1 MISVND
7 QIIDQYKLH
16 LTSANFPCV
25 GARASIQKNQAR
37 YMVADHMAC
46 SRDDAGI
53 LTFLYDFVDEYRQ
66 STDCFYSASIIFQQ
80 PEMMSEE
87 EFDTF
92 LWKRLQSLSD
102 LDSSNYCYDPRV
114 SADPQSPDFCFSLKG
129 EAFFII
135 GMHASSNR
143 LSRQFKYPVLV
154 FNPHAQF
161 EKLKM
166 TDAYKKLQH
175 IIRERDTSY
184 SGSVNPMLSDFSGGL
199 EVNQYSGR
207 IYENS
212 WQCPLKINHAKT

>member
-1 MISVND
+1 MNSVSD
-7 QIIDQYKLH
+7 KIIDQYKHH
-16 LTSANFPCV
+16 LTGADFPCV
-25 GARASIQKNQAR
+25 GARASIQKSQAR
-37 YMVADHMAC
+37 YMVAEHIAC
-46 SRDDAGI
+46 NNDDSDI
-53 LTFLYDFVDEYRQ
+53 LAFLYDFVDEYRQ

-80 PEMMSEE
+80 PEIMSEE
-87 EFDTF
+87 EFDKF

-102 LDSSNYCYDPRV
+102 LDSCNYRYDPRV
-114 SADPQSPDFCFSLKG
+114 SSDPQSPDFSFSLKE
-129 EAFFII
+129 EALFII
-135 GMHASSNR
+135 GLHATSNR

-175 IIRERDTSY
+175 IIRKRDTDY
-184 SGSVNPMLSDFSGGL
+184 SGSVNPMLTDFSMGL

-207 IYENS
+207 HYESS